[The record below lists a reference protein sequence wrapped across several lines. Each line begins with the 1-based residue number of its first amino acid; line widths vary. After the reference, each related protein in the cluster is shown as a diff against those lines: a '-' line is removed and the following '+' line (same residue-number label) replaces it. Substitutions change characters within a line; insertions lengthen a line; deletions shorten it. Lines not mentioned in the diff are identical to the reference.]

1 MAEEFLTSGEEV
13 RMTFRAHWRSGLVG
27 ISLTLVLGVGGLWM
41 GMWIGAEEGESIW
54 SGFFWAGLIGLAVG
68 LGLAAV
74 AATQSITEWLT
85 TRYWVTN
92 ERLIVRTGFFT
103 KSGKEIPVDAINS
116 VAVRQG
122 PFERMLGYGDM
133 SVESAGA
140 NSLQVFKNVPDPTEV
155 QKSIYDAREE
165 RTLHLSGGSS
175 APSSAPSRGKYD
187 DLADLA
193 KLRDDG
199 VISPE
204 EFEAEK
210 TKLLASSH
218 GSAEGE
224 GSDGSAEAP
233 DADAAE

>member
-1 MAEEFLTSGEEV
+1 MDEEFLTSGEEV

-27 ISLTLVLGVGGLWM
+27 MSLALVLGVGGLWI
-41 GMWIGAEEGESIW
+41 GMWIGAEDGESIW
-54 SGFFWAGLIGLAVG
+54 SGFFWVGLIGLAVG
-68 LGLAAV
+68 LGAAAV

-175 APSSAPSRGKYD
+175 SPSPAPSRGKYD

-204 EFEAEK
+204 EFEVEK
-210 TKLLASSH
+210 AKIL
-218 GSAEGE
+218 GSAPT
-224 GSDGSAEAP
+224 DMP
-233 DADAAE
+233 DESGDDSSPEPTE